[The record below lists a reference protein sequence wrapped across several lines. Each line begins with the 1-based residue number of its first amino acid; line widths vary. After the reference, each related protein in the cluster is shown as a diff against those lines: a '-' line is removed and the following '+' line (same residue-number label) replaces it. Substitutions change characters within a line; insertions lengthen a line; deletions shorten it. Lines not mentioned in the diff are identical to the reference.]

1 MRATQKRKAAG
12 DVSAP
17 KTVPKSAPKTASK
30 ARRERARQIRNW
42 LAFIRPHADRYESLP
57 RGEQRKLIEKLVKT
71 TGSSENTLRRY
82 IAAARVLE
90 THGIREFPAGSRRL
104 PVAAIEA
111 IERIGKKD
119 PARGRNLFA
128 DVMTGMWSVQSL
140 KDMLKEKP
148 RRARRP
154 NKDDKVPKLSRMDVI
169 ESLDDLAHTHTD
181 WPGPTLTSFGEAS
194 KGRRFNLFA
203 KTAAPRFVVMI
214 AEDRRAAVFD
224 EKGLAWAGG
233 AARVTREFL
242 QNIAMATAMFDYVVV
257 ACNMLTGEV
266 QSLVADMPK
275 GCCDRVA
282 VLNGMLDF

>member
-1 MRATQKRKAAG
+1 MGATRKQKPAT
-12 DVSAP
+12 DLP
-17 KTVPKSAPKTASK
+17 ASK
-30 ARRERARQIRNW
+30 TPRKRAPLIRNW
-42 LAFIRPHADRYESLP
+42 LAFIRPHADRYEALP
-57 RGEQRKLIEKLVKT
+57 RGEQRKLIEKLSKKS
-71 TGSSENTLRRY
+71 GSSENTLRRY

-119 PARGRNLFA
+119 PARGRKLFA

-140 KDMLKEKP
+140 KEMLKETP

-154 NKDDKVPKLSRMDVI
+154 SKDDTVPKFSRMDVK
-169 ESLDDLAHTHTD
+169 ESLAELAHTHTD
-181 WPGPTLTSFGEAS
+181 WSHTDWSGPTFTSFGDAS

-203 KTAAPRFVVMI
+203 KTTAPRFVVMI
-214 AEDRRAAVFD
+214 ADGRCAAIFD

-257 ACNMLTGEV
+257 VCNTLTAEV
-266 QSLVADMPK
+266 QSLIADMPQ
-275 GCCDRVA
+275 GCRDRVA
-282 VLNGMLDF
+282 LLSGVLEF

>member
-1 MRATQKRKAAG
+1 MGVTRKRKPTA
-12 DVSAP
+12 DVPAP
-17 KTVPKSAPKTASK
+17 KAPRK
-30 ARRERARQIRNW
+30 RAPLIRNW
-42 LAFIRPHADRYESLP
+42 LAFIRPHADRYEALP
-57 RGEQRKLIEKLVKT
+57 RGEQRKLIEKLSKKS
-71 TGSSENTLRRY
+71 GSSENTLRRY

-119 PARGRNLFA
+119 PARGRKLFA

-140 KDMLKEKP
+140 KEMLAETP

-154 NKDDKVPKLSRMDVI
+154 DKDDAVPKLSQMDVM
-169 ESLDDLAHTHTD
+169 ESLARLAHTEWLD
-181 WPGPTLTSFGEAS
+181 LTLTSFGDAS

-214 AEDRRAAVFD
+214 ADGRRAAIFD

-257 ACNMLTGEV
+257 VCNMLDGEV
-266 QSLVADMPK
+266 QAVIADMPRE
-275 GCCDRVA
+275 CRDRVA
-282 VLNGMLDF
+282 LLRGVLDF